1 MQKMGLEDYSVISE
15 ILMSV
20 NDENELDNKYN
31 EDPGFGQ
38 DLRVLK
44 QTIQDLELYIGAK
57 MDRIGKL
64 KVKFNKIVNFEI
76 N

>member
-1 MQKMGLEDYSVISE
+1 LVEQGALIGKIIYEMQKMGLEDYSVISE

-20 NDENELDNKYN
+20 NDENELENNYN

-44 QTIQDLELYIGAK
+44 
-57 MDRIGKL
+57 
-64 KVKFNKIVNFEI
+64 
-76 N
+76 